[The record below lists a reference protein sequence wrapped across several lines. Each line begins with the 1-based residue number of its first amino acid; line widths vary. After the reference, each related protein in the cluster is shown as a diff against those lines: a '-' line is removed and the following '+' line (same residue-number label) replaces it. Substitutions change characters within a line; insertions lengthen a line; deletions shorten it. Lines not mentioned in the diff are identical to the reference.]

1 MVIKRMNFKN
11 IFILLFATILFSC
24 ENNEAIIDP
33 DNLLIGF
40 WVAPVYDGDTTT
52 FNRGNSLPNDG
63 YGISFT
69 ENGDFIEH
77 TSGWCGTPPL
87 SFFDIEGS
95 FELENTLISISTQS
109 YPTNYAW
116 RIVSLTENELVVKR
130 ELTAQEIEHRN
141 LMDLFNEIQNLS
153 YSVSCSDATDWLFT
167 VYGAKACGGPQGF
180 IAYSSLI
187 DTVSF
192 LEKIETYTQA
202 EKDFNFKYGV
212 VSDCSIP
219 NAPISVECQNG
230 YPTLKY

>member
-1 MVIKRMNFKN
+1 MNFKN

-33 DNLLIGF
+33 DNFLIGF

-153 YSVSCSDATDWLFT
+153 YSVSCSDADDWLFT
-167 VYGAKACGGPQGF
+167 AYGAKACGGPQGF

-192 LEKIETYTQA
+192 LQKIETYTQA

-219 NAPISVECQNG
+219 NAPISVACENG

>member
-1 MVIKRMNFKN
+1 MNFKN

-24 ENNEAIIDP
+24 ENNETIIDS

-40 WVAPVYDGDTTT
+40 WVAPVYDGETTT
-52 FNRGNSLPNDG
+52 FNRGNSLPGDD

-116 RIVSLTENELVVKR
+116 RIVSLTESELVVKR
-130 ELTAQEIEHRN
+130 ELTAQEIEHRS

-153 YSVSCSDATDWLFT
+153 YSVSCSDASDWLIT
-167 VYGAKACGGPQGF
+167 EYGAKACGGPQGF

-202 EKDFNFKYGV
+202 EKDFNLKYGV

>member
-1 MVIKRMNFKN
+1 MNFKN

-24 ENNEAIIDP
+24 ENNETIIDS

-40 WVAPVYDGDTTT
+40 WVSPVYDGETTT
-52 FNRGNSLPNDG
+52 FNRGNSLPGDD

-153 YSVSCSDATDWLFT
+153 YSVSCSDANDWLFT

-192 LEKIETYTQA
+192 LEKIETYTQV

>member
-24 ENNEAIIDP
+24 ENNEAIIDS

-40 WVAPVYDGDTTT
+40 WLDPVYDGDTTT
-52 FNRGNSLPNDG
+52 FTRGNSLPNEA

-69 ENGDFIEH
+69 ENGDFIEQ

-87 SFFDIEGS
+87 TFFNVEGS

-116 RIVSLTENELVVKR
+116 RIVSLTESELVVKR
-130 ELTAQEIEHRN
+130 ELTEQELDHRN

-153 YSVSCSDATDWLFT
+153 YSVSCSDANDWLFT
-167 VYGAKACGGPQGF
+167 AYGAKACGGPQGF

-192 LEKIETYTQA
+192 LQKIETYTQA

-219 NAPISVECQNG
+219 NAPISVACENG